1 MSDNKLNHE
10 IPQDIAVNLNIKSTD
25 LSIPDENNSI
35 AKETKKA
42 EPEKEKKEKKNVPP
56 SMSESSRIYAYITK
70 ASKINYT
77 IDSLIQK
84 ILSGEKQYDLS
95 KIVSAYELAESYHHN
110 QKRESGEPYI
120 THPLAVAYILLEL
133 GMDTDTICA
142 ALLHDVVED
151 TDCTL
156 EELQK
161 KFGADVAMLVN
172 GVTKLG
178 KVEIFTKEEQKAEN
192 IRKILLAMSEDIRVI
207 IIKLADRLHNMR
219 TLNFC
224 RDEKRRTIAH
234 ETMNIYAP
242 IAHRLGIR
250 SIKDELE
257 DLAFYYLDPYAY
269 EDIEEQMAM
278 RKESREAL
286 VESIKEKIHKR
297 LEKDFD
303 PVPTIEGR
311 VKSNYGIYKKVY
323 RDGKEIDQIY
333 DRYAVRIIVNTV
345 TECYNVLGIIHDMF
359 KPIPNRFKDYI
370 STPKPNMYQSL
381 HTTVIGRE
389 GIPFEVQIRTWDMH
403 RTAEYGIAAHWKYKE
418 GINSR
423 SKDDNRLAW
432 IRQIIESQKESNDVE
447 EIVRAI
453 KNDLAPEDVFAFTPK
468 GDMITLPAGSTVID
482 FAYAIHTQVG
492 HKMCGAKADKK
503 MVSYDYQIKTGE
515 IIEILTTNVAG
526 HGPSRS
532 WLNIAKTNEAKSKI
546 RSWFKKERREENI
559 FEGRNA
565 LEREFRRYNLRV
577 PEEELEDFL
586 KLDMKRHNCET
597 IDDFFAAIG
606 YGGVQL
612 SKVMQR
618 LKAEYNKKYGE
629 KPIEPIEE
637 IKPKV
642 SKNSSG
648 VVVDGI
654 NDCVIKFAQCCNPL
668 PGDEI
673 VGFITRG
680 HGISV
685 HKCDCANYKSQKDD
699 PAYEGRW
706 IPVHWEN
713 TEKPTGYFKTTLDI
727 IAVDRIGL
735 LADVSSTLAMINI
748 YIYESSSRELKNG
761 NAMLTVTLS
770 IAGMDQLNS
779 VISKLQKIKNVI
791 SVERSGK

>member
-1 MSDNKLNHE
+1 M
-10 IPQDIAVNLNIKSTD
+10 
-25 LSIPDENNSI
+25 ENNKDYI
-35 AKETKKA
+35 I
-42 EPEKEKKEKKNVPP
+42 
-56 SMSESSRIYAYITK
+56 ESKTE
-70 ASKINYT
+70 YT
-77 IDSLIQK
+77 IDALIQK
-84 ILSGEKQYDLS
+84 ILDGEKQYDLS
-95 KIVSAYELAESYHHN
+95 KIVSAYELADKYHN
-110 QKRESGEPYI
+110 GQKRESGEPYI

-161 KFGADVAMLVN
+161 QFGTDVAMLVN
-172 GVTKLG
+172 GVTKLE
-178 KVEIFTKEEQKAEN
+178 KVEIFTKDEQKAEN

-224 RDEKRRTIAH
+224 REEKRRVIAH

-257 DLAFYYLDPYAY
+257 DLSFYYLDPYAY
-269 EDIEEQMAM
+269 EEIEKQMEL
-278 RKESREAL
+278 RKESRDQL
-286 VESIKEKIHKR
+286 VEDIKTKIRER
-297 LEKDFD
+297 LAQEFD
-303 PVPTIEGR
+303 PVPQIDGR

-381 HTTVIGRE
+381 HTTVIGRQ
-389 GIPFEVQIRTWDMH
+389 GIPFEVQIRTWEMH

-418 GINSR
+418 GVKGS

-432 IRQIIESQKESNDVE
+432 IRQIIESQQESNDVE

-468 GDMITLPAGSTVID
+468 GDMITLPMGSTVID

-492 HKMCGAKADKK
+492 HRMCGAKADKK

-515 IIEILTTNVAG
+515 IIEILTTNVEG

-532 WLNIAKTNEAKSKI
+532 WLNMCKTNEAKSKI

-559 FEGRNA
+559 FEGRSA
-565 LEREFRRYNLRV
+565 LEREFKRNMIRV
-577 PEEELEDFL
+577 PEDELEDFL
-586 KLDMKRHNCET
+586 KLDMHRHNCET
-597 IDDFFAAIG
+597 LDDFFAAIG

-618 LKAEYNKKYGE
+618 LKIEYNKKYGE
-629 KPIEPIEE
+629 KVISEITED
-637 IKPKV
+637 IKPKR

-648 VVVDGI
+648 VIVDGI
-654 NDCVIKFAQCCNPL
+654 DDCVIKFAQCCNPL

-685 HKCDCANYKSQKDD
+685 HKRDCVNYRSQKDN
-699 PAYEGRW
+699 EEMQERW
-706 IPVHWEN
+706 VPVKWAQTKDN
-713 TEKPTGYFKTTLDI
+713 NGYFKTTLDI

-735 LADVSSTLAMINI
+735 LADVSSALAMINI
-748 YIYESSSRELKNG
+748 YIHESTSRELKNG
-761 NAMLTVTLS
+761 NAILTVTLS
-770 IAGMDQLNS
+770 IAGMDQLNT
-779 VISKLQKIKNVI
+779 IIQKIMKIKNVI